1 VWGVLRYGVSGK
13 VSRSISTQVL
23 DIGTIKGNVATGGNM
38 LDEVAI
44 DILQQM
50 KVS

>member
-1 VWGVLRYGVSGK
+1 M
-13 VSRSISTQVL
+13 L
-23 DIGTIKGNVATGGNM
+23 DIGTIKGNVATGSNM